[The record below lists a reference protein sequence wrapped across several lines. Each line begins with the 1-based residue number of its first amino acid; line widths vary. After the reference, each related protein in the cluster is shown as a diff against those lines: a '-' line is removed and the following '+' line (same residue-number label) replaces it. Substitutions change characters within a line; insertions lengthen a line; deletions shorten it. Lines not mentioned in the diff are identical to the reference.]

1 MYKRSNEIVAVK
13 DLFAKYRAVLKAPQ
27 KSVEIASVQV
37 INKVTRFNLKE
48 TEVSYTVASR
58 TLYIKTSS
66 LIKQELCFYHETILN
81 DLEVS
86 LGKKSCP
93 RKIL

>member
-1 MYKRSNEIVAVK
+1 MYKRSNEVVAIK
-13 DLFAKYRAVLKAPQ
+13 DLFAKYKTVLKAPQ

-37 INKVTRFNLKE
+37 INRITRFHLKE
-48 TEVSYTVASR
+48 AEVSYTVASR

-66 LIKQELCFYHETILN
+66 LIKQELCFHHEAILN

-93 RKIL
+93 RRIL